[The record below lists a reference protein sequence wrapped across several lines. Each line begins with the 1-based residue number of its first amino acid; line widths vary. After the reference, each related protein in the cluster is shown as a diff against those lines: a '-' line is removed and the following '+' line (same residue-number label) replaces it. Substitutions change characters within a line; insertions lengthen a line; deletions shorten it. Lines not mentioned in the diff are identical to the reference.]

1 MPALLTIYGIFGSCL
16 LSVLVGL
23 IGSHRKIGFGW
34 TFFLSVLLSPLLGL
48 VFALISKKLPK
59 GERRWGILGAIL
71 AVLTVIF
78 IILFVVYVLGIAIV

>member
-1 MPALLTIYGIFGSCL
+1 MPAILTIYGIFGSCL

-34 TFFLSVLLSPLLGL
+34 TFFLSVLLSPVLGL
-48 VFALISKKLPK
+48 IIALLSQRLPN

-78 IILFVVYVLGIAIV
+78 IILFLVYVLGIAIV

>member
-48 VFALISKKLPK
+48 VFALISKRLPN